1 MHSGSDKK
9 HGGFAFKRKDRPR
22 GARQV
27 ELDSY
32 VKEKFNQR
40 WLEAK
45 KITAKHFVKWGKE
58 YAGIHGMTNFKAS
71 HGWVWRFAI
80 RERLSNRAVTTSG
93 HTIPSDAK
101 GNFEW

>member
-22 GARQV
+22 GARQI

-45 KITAKHFVKWGKE
+45 QITAKHFVKWGKE

-71 HGWVWRFAI
+71 HGWV
-80 RERLSNRAVTTSG
+80 
-93 HTIPSDAK
+93 
-101 GNFEW
+101 